1 MNVMEPSVGAVRQP
15 APLSTTTSSAPKHA
29 AEAKEA
35 TVGPPSDGARDT
47 AAVVTLSETAQASL
61 VTQTATQTA
70 GKKDFATVAKD
81 TRAAIDAKY
90 AELAANGKPMDYMHA
105 TQESW
110 DTVYGR
116 LDRRALFAIASNSD
130 GSFSK
135 DEQDTAQSIM
145 SQQQGQA
152 MMAAD
157 PTGNDLAARFRAGVA
172 FLEGV
177 SDEEKGSANWAVQ
190 RAANQFGYEQTMRSS
205 GREPDDLDS
214 ENPLVAMIKGA
225 MDRLKDK
232 SPESVATGGYVK
244 DLKDMPLFRDGVP
257 AVAAGPGPSPQI
269 RALDIRA

>member
-1 MNVMEPSVGAVRQP
+1 MNVTEPSVGAARQP
-15 APLSTTTSSAPKHA
+15 APLSATTSSAPKHA

-35 TVGPPSDGARDT
+35 TGGPSNGTRDA
-47 AAVVTLSETAQASL
+47 AAVVTLSESAQASL
-61 VTQTATQTA
+61 ASQTSIQAA
-70 GKKDFATVAKD
+70 GKKDFATVAKEA
-81 TRAAIDAKY
+81 RAAIDAKY

-110 DTVYGR
+110 DTVYGG
-116 LDRRALFAIASNSD
+116 LDRRSLFAIASNSD

-157 PTGNDLAARFRAGVA
+157 PTGNDHAARFRAGVA

-190 RAANQFGYEQTMRSS
+190 RAATQFGYEQSMRSS

-214 ENPLVAMIKGA
+214 ESPLVAMIKGA
-225 MDRLKDK
+225 MDRLKDT

-257 AVAAGPGPSPQI
+257 TVAAGPGPS
-269 RALDIRA
+269 LDIRA

>member
-1 MNVMEPSVGAVRQP
+1 MNVTEPSVGAARQP
-15 APLSTTTSSAPKHA
+15 APLFATAPSVSKSAAAAKDAAGGTSSGTGDA
-29 AEAKEA
+29 
-35 TVGPPSDGARDT
+35 V
-47 AAVVTLSETAQASL
+47 AVVTLSETAQASL
-61 VTQTATQTA
+61 VTQTAPQTA

-81 TRAAIDAKY
+81 ARAAIDAKY

-110 DTVYGR
+110 DTVYGG

-157 PTGNDLAARFRAGVA
+157 PTGNDHAARFRAGVA

-177 SDEEKGSANWAVQ
+177 SDEEKASANWAVQ
-190 RAANQFGYEQTMRSS
+190 RAANQFGYEQSMRSS

-232 SPESVATGGYVK
+232 SPEAVATGGYVK

-257 AVAAGPGPSPQI
+257 AVAAGAGSMPQI
-269 RALDIRA
+269 MALDIKA

>member
-1 MNVMEPSVGAVRQP
+1 MNVTEPSVGAARQP
-15 APLSTTTSSAPKHA
+15 APLSTTTPSASKSAAGTKDTTSGSSN
-29 AEAKEA
+29 
-35 TVGPPSDGARDT
+35 GARDA

-61 VTQTATQTA
+61 ATQTANQTATQTA

-81 TRAAIDAKY
+81 ARAAIDAKY

-110 DTVYGR
+110 DTVYGG

-157 PTGNDLAARFRAGVA
+157 PTGNDHAARFRAGVA

-205 GREPDDLDS
+205 GREPENLDS

-225 MDRLKDK
+225 MDRLKDT
-232 SPESVATGGYVK
+232 SPQAVATGGYVK

-257 AVAAGPGPSPQI
+257 AVAARTDTP
-269 RALDIRA
+269 LDITA

>member
-1 MNVMEPSVGAVRQP
+1 MNVMEPSVGAARQP
-15 APLSTTTSSAPKHA
+15 TTLFATTPSASKA
-29 AEAKEA
+29 AGTKDTAGGSA
-35 TVGPPSDGARDT
+35 SARDA

-61 VTQTATQTA
+61 VTQTAPQTA

-81 TRAAIDAKY
+81 ARAAIDAKY

-110 DTVYGR
+110 DTVYGG
-116 LDRRALFAIASNSD
+116 LDRRSLFAIASNSD

-157 PTGNDLAARFRAGVA
+157 PTGNDHAARFRAGVA

-177 SDEEKGSANWAVQ
+177 SDEEKASANWAVQ

-205 GREPDDLDS
+205 DREPDDLDS
-214 ENPLVAMIKGA
+214 ESPLVAMIKGA

-232 SPESVATGGYVK
+232 SPEAVATGGYVK

-257 AVAAGPGPSPQI
+257 VVAAGPGPS
-269 RALDIRA
+269 LDIRA

>member
-1 MNVMEPSVGAVRQP
+1 MNVMEPSVGAARQP
-15 APLSTTTSSAPKHA
+15 APLSATTPPVSKSAAGTKDTTGGSSN
-29 AEAKEA
+29 
-35 TVGPPSDGARDT
+35 GARNT

-61 VTQTATQTA
+61 VTQTAPQTA

-81 TRAAIDAKY
+81 ARATIDAKY

-110 DTVYGR
+110 DTVYGG

-157 PTGNDLAARFRAGVA
+157 PTGNDHAARFRAGVA

-177 SDEEKGSANWAVQ
+177 SDEEKASANWAVQ